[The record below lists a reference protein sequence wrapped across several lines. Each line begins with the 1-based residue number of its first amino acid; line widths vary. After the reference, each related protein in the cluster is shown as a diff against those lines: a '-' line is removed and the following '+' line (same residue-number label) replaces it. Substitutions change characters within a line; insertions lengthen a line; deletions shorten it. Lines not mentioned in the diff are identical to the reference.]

1 MKKLLLASIGLGS
14 ALMAVS
20 PALAADGCGPG
31 FHRNPWGHCRPND
44 RDDYYVA
51 APGMALVIGN
61 YYPGHGYWDGRRY
74 WQHRYRYHDYDNDRY
89 EWRYR

>member
-1 MKKLLLASIGLGS
+1 MKKLLLASIALGS
-14 ALMAVS
+14 ALAAVS
-20 PALAADGCGPG
+20 PTLAAEGCGPG

-44 RDDYYVA
+44 RGGAYVA

-61 YYPGHGYWDGRRY
+61 YYRGHGYWDGHRY
-74 WQHRYRYHDYDNDRY
+74 WQHRYRWHN